1 MLLMNMYGER
11 PKPISEAVHSAITS
25 DKQNAHINAYPGS
38 EPETPGWFDGTMEA
52 IYGAPAS
59 AWYETKAAVQGTV
72 ADWDFVD
79 EDYRKELDDWAQ
91 DNIQRAKS
99 FEPDPL
105 TTGTAAQIIYG
116 VGRDLSKLAMA
127 VPVGAGVSFATG
139 NPIAGTLATASLF
152 GANLSESESQ
162 KLQSQGV
169 DEETADRAGRV
180 QGVMGAVGVLI
191 PGSIGAGRAVNAAY
205 GAGVNLLTNANEMA
219 AVNMILK
226 EANYDDVA
234 EQYDWSD
241 PTNATVSAIFGG
253 VTGAVTGRS
262 SRQVRPI
269 EADAARVRATEIE
282 NTANLPVDVNN
293 GQQVSAGYKTQQAVK
308 AAIDNKQKPVVSVDS
323 VSQDRVNE
331 LKAASEKKMAAAMK
345 ESRNVLQNRDRS
357 SKASVTQM
365 KSIAANPDYGRLG
378 FSHSFTEGAPVIAYA
393 SDVPEVQLG
402 REDFVVD
409 ADGKRYQ
416 VRYAV
421 VEADTIATSHRIDG
435 TENPLYGSDE
445 VPTAIA
451 GNARTTGLQEAYR
464 QGTADNYRAELSQD
478 ALPGIDPSVYEGM
491 DKPIL
496 VRIMDDK
503 DVTPDIGD
511 VTNRSSTQ
519 QLSLVEQA
527 QTDSQRVDLA
537 VLRYDE
543 DGDITADSVVEFL
556 SLLPSEERANLI
568 DANGIPTKPA
578 YDRLN
583 RAIFQAAY
591 GDANATALLDTTE
604 KTGVSRLLGAF
615 RQLAPRVLGLEGEM
629 DFRQAMLEV
638 LSEIREAK
646 RSGKKVSIAD
656 IAAQRSFTRSPE
668 ADAFLQYFAKND
680 SEGGGVSSL
689 VQTFSDLADFA
700 RANTDNAAQGV
711 DLFGEVA
718 QPTRLDL
725 MRRFSDLTGVEID
738 EAKFRPVD
746 DLKDAVKFE
755 NRPNVSNDELLIR
768 AQSQVN
774 EIAPAPKFER
784 VVISVGED
792 GVEHAVIG
800 VNGNPNLMV
809 LPEGIEGVRPLPVR
823 LQEGTFKGEH
833 LHKHEK
839 ELRQAG
845 YESVEQAIWD
855 VTQNWRWIVS
865 GTKNDSI
872 RILRP
877 LASMENGQ
885 LDKAVM
891 QVELQEVSGGIYRI
905 GSIYFS
911 KKPIKEKVLFDRQ
924 ALDRGPLTLDSNQPQ
939 GWRPPAPLPG
949 NSTTEVLQQ
958 PSIDSIGQKITD
970 VNTLREVQRAAE
982 KVEDIAEANVVRES
996 LNQLPQDAQSSIQKE
1011 ALQAINETPT
1021 MRIQLD
1027 EGETSITAAEYLARQ
1042 EAEAERI
1049 RQEAQQGVP
1058 EAVACVF
1065 LNNGMDQ

>member
-25 DKQNAHINAYPGS
+25 DKQNAHIDAYPGS
-38 EPETPGWFDGTMEA
+38 EPDTPGWFDGTMEA

-99 FEPDPL
+99 FEPDPF

-116 VGRDLSKLAMA
+116 VGRDLSKLAIA

-191 PGSIGAGRAVNAAY
+191 PGGIGARRAVNAAY

-241 PTNATVSAIFGG
+241 PTNAAVSAIFGG

-323 VSQDRVNE
+323 VSQDRVSE

-345 ESRNVLQNRDRS
+345 ESGNVLQNRDRS

-464 QGTADNYRAELSQD
+464 QGTADNYRAEMSQD
-478 ALPGIDPSVYEGM
+478 PLPGIDPSVYEGM

-527 QTDSQRVDLA
+527 QTDSQRMDLTA
-537 VLRYDE
+537 LKYDE
-543 DGDITADSVVEFL
+543 DGDITPDSVVEFL
-556 SLLPSEERANLI
+556 SLLPPEERANLI
-568 DANGIPTKPA
+568 DSNGIPTKTA
-578 YDRLN
+578 FDRLN

-629 DFRQAMLEV
+629 DFRRAMLEV
-638 LSEIREAK
+638 LSEIRDAK
-646 RSGKKVSIAD
+646 RTGKQVSIAD

-668 ADAFLQYFAKND
+668 ADAFLQFFAKNER
-680 SEGGGVSSL
+680 EGGGVSRL
-689 VQTFSDLADFA
+689 VQVFSDLADFA
-700 RANTDNAAQGV
+700 RVNADNAAQGA

-725 MRRFSDLTGVEID
+725 MRRFSDLTGIEID
-738 EAKFRPVD
+738 EAKFRPVN

-755 NRPNVSNDELLIR
+755 NRPNVSNDGLMIR
-768 AQSQVN
+768 AQNQIN
-774 EIAPAPKFER
+774 NIEPTPKFER
-784 VVISVGED
+784 IVVAKDAD
-792 GVEHAVIG
+792 GTEHAVMG
-800 VNGNPNLMV
+800 VNGNPDLTV
-809 LPEGIEGVRPLPVR
+809 LPEGVEGVEALPVR
-823 LQEGTFKGEH
+823 LQEETLNRPHIG
-833 LHKHEK
+833 KHEQDIK
-839 ELRQAG
+839 NAG

-855 VTQNWRWIVS
+855 ITQNYTHIYQGSKENGLVL
-865 GTKNDSI
+865 T
-872 RILRP
+872 RP
-877 LASMENGQ
+877 LVLGEGDSLVRGV
-885 LDKAVM
+885 L
-891 QVELQEVSGGIYRI
+891 QVELQKDAGSYRV
-905 GSIYFS
+905 GSVFVTS
-911 KKPIKEKVLFDRQ
+911 SPKFLKNRKLLWGTTQPIRLQPDASAELRTRE
-924 ALDRGPLTLDSNQPQ
+924 LTGPEQL
-939 GWRPPAPLPG
+939 
-949 NSTTEVLQQ
+949 STT
-958 PSIDSIGQKITD
+958 DSIGQKVTD
-970 VNTLREVQRAAE
+970 VKTLRETQRAAE
-982 KVEDIAEANVVRES
+982 KVEDIAEVNVVRES
-996 LNQLPQDAQSSIQKE
+996 LNQLPQDAQNSIQKE
-1011 ALQAINETPT
+1011 AIQAINETPT

-1049 RQEAQQGVP
+1049 KQEAQQGVP

>member
-1 MLLMNMYGER
+1 VLLMNMYGER
-11 PKPISEAVHSAITS
+11 PKPISEAVHSAVN
-25 DKQNAHINAYPGS
+25 QNSNESRIEAYPGA
-38 EPETPGWFDGTMEA
+38 EPETPDWFDGTMAA

-105 TTGTAAQIIYG
+105 TTGAAAQIIYG
-116 VGRDLSKLAMA
+116 AGKDLSKFAMA
-127 VPVGAGVSFATG
+127 LPVGIGVGAATG

-152 GANLSESESQ
+152 GANVAESESQ
-162 KLQSQGV
+162 RLQEQGV
-169 DEETADRAGRV
+169 DEKTADKAGNV
-180 QGVMGAVGVLI
+180 QGVMGTIGVLI
-191 PGSIGAGRAVNAAY
+191 PGGIGARRAVNAAY
-205 GAGVNLLTNANEMA
+205 GAGVNVLTNANEMA

-234 EQYDWSD
+234 EQYDWAD
-241 PTNATVSAIFGG
+241 PTNAAVSAIFGG

-293 GQQVSAGYKTQQAVK
+293 GQQVSAGYKTQQSVK

-331 LKAASEKKMAAAMK
+331 LKEASEKKMAAAMK
-345 ESRNVLQNRDRS
+345 KSGNVLQNRDRS

-378 FSHSFTEGAPVIAYA
+378 FSRSFTEGAPVIAYA
-393 SDVPEVQLG
+393 GDVPEVQVG
-402 REDFVVD
+402 REDFIVD
-409 ADGKRYQ
+409 ADGKRYRI
-416 VRYAV
+416 RYAV
-421 VEADTIATSHRIDG
+421 VEADTVSTSNRIDG

-445 VPTAIA
+445 VPTAVA

-464 QGTADNYRAELSQD
+464 QGRADNYRAEMSQD
-478 ALPGIDPSVYEGM
+478 PMPGIDPSVYEGM
-491 DKPIL
+491 DKPII

-503 DVTPDIGD
+503 DVTPNIGD
-511 VTNRSSTQ
+511 VTNRSSAQ

-527 QTDSQRVDLA
+527 QTDSQRVDLSA
-537 VLRYDE
+537 LRYDD
-543 DGDITADSVVEFL
+543 DGDITPDSVVEFL
-556 SLLPSEERANLI
+556 SLLPAEERANLI

-604 KTGVSRLLGAF
+604 KTGISRLLGAF

-638 LSEIREAK
+638 LSEIKEAK

-668 ADAFLQYFAKND
+668 ADAFLQFFAKNER
-680 SEGGGVSSL
+680 EGGGVANV
-689 VQTFSDLADFA
+689 VQVFSDLADFA
-700 RANTDNAAQGV
+700 RTNADNAAQGV
-711 DLFGEVA
+711 DLFGEVVK
-718 QPTRLDL
+718 PTRLDL
-725 MRRFSDLTGVEID
+725 MRRFSDLTGIEID
-738 EAKFRPVD
+738 EGKFRPVE
-746 DLKDAVKFE
+746 DLKDAVRFE
-755 NRPNVSNDELLIR
+755 SRPNVSNETLLSR
-768 AQSQVN
+768 AQS
-774 EIAPAPKFER
+774 EINGIAQEPNFER
-784 VVISVGED
+784 VVISVGDD

-800 VNGNPNLMV
+800 VDGNPDLMM
-809 LPEGIEGVRPLPVR
+809 LPEGIEGVEPLPVR
-823 LQEGTFKGEH
+823 LQEGTLKGDH
-833 LHKHEK
+833 IRKHEK
-839 ELRQAG
+839 ELLQAG
-845 YESVEQAIWD
+845 YQSVEQAIWD
-855 VTQNWRWIVS
+855 VTQNWRWIAQ
-865 GTKNDSI
+865 GTKPDCL
-872 RILRP
+872 RLLRP
-877 LASMENGQ
+877 LAVAEGNQ
-885 LDKAVM
+885 LDRAVL
-891 QVELQEVSGGIYRI
+891 QVEFQEVSGGIYRI

-924 ALDRGPLTLDSNQPQ
+924 ALDRGPLTLESNQPQ
-939 GWRPPAPLPG
+939 GWRPPAPSPG
-949 NSTTEVLQQ
+949 NSTPEVLQQ

-982 KVEDIAEANVVRES
+982 KVQDIA
-996 LNQLPQDAQSSIQKE
+996 
-1011 ALQAINETPT
+1011 
-1021 MRIQLD
+1021 
-1027 EGETSITAAEYLARQ
+1027 
-1042 EAEAERI
+1042 
-1049 RQEAQQGVP
+1049 
-1058 EAVACVF
+1058 
-1065 LNNGMDQ
+1065 

>member
-11 PKPISEAVHSAITS
+11 PKPISEAVHSAVT
-25 DKQNAHINAYPGS
+25 QNSNESHIEAYPGS
-38 EPETPGWFDGTMEA
+38 EPETPDWFDGTIAA

-79 EDYRKELDDWAQ
+79 EDYQKELDDWAQ

-180 QGVMGAVGVLI
+180 QGVMGAAGVLI
-191 PGSIGAGRAVNAAY
+191 PGGIGASRAVNAAY

-226 EANYDDVA
+226 EADYDDVA

-241 PTNATVSAIFGG
+241 PTNAAVSAIFGG

-262 SRQVRPI
+262 ASQVRPI
-269 EADAARVRATEIE
+269 EVDAARVRATEIE

-293 GQQVSAGYKTQQAVK
+293 GQQVSAGYKTQQSVK
-308 AAIDNKQKPVVSVDS
+308 TAIDNKQKPVVSVDS

-345 ESRNVLQNRDRS
+345 KSGNVLQNRDRS

-378 FSHSFTEGAPVIAYA
+378 FSRSFTEGAPVIAYA
-393 SDVPEVQLG
+393 GDVPEIQIG
-402 REDFVVD
+402 REDFIVD
-409 ADGKRYQ
+409 ADGKRYRI
-416 VRYAV
+416 RYAV
-421 VEADTIATSHRIDG
+421 VEADTVSTSNRIDG
-435 TENPLYGSDE
+435 SENPLYGSDE
-445 VPTAIA
+445 VPTAVA

-464 QGTADNYRAELSQD
+464 QGTADNYRAEMSQD
-478 ALPGIDPSVYEGM
+478 PMPGIDPSVYEGM
-491 DKPIL
+491 DKPII

-503 DVTPDIGD
+503 DVTPNIGD
-511 VTNRSSTQ
+511 VTNRSSAQ

-527 QTDSQRVDLA
+527 QTDSQRVDLSS
-537 VLRYDE
+537 LRYDD

-556 SLLPSEERANLI
+556 SLLPAEERANLI

-689 VQTFSDLADFA
+689 VQTFSALADFA

-755 NRPNVSNDELLIR
+755 KRTAAERKVKKIEHGLEKFKSIIDDIHGREKGISSGKVLTDKQATPYMAVSEDFKALAKANGTDIDAVTDHALDLSGYRHAFNRHGVGNENSKTQLPITEEDVMRVPEIVETYDDVS
-768 AQSQVN
+768 
-774 EIAPAPKFER
+774 F
-784 VVISVGED
+784 
-792 GVEHAVIG
+792 
-800 VNGNPNLMV
+800 
-809 LPEGIEGVRPLPVR
+809 
-823 LQEGTFKGEH
+823 
-833 LHKHEK
+833 
-839 ELRQAG
+839 
-845 YESVEQAIWD
+845 
-855 VTQNWRWIVS
+855 
-865 GTKNDSI
+865 GTKTNRGLPAIVYTKRYPDGTIITVEEVRNKKRQLALKSI
-872 RILRP
+872 RKEKPGGVDGNNPDDLTSETAP
-877 LASMENGQ
+877 GQ
-885 LDKAVM
+885 LSEA
-891 QVELQEVSGGIYRI
+891 
-905 GSIYFS
+905 
-911 KKPIKEKVLFDRQ
+911 
-924 ALDRGPLTLDSNQPQ
+924 
-939 GWRPPAPLPG
+939 
-949 NSTTEVLQQ
+949 LQQ
-958 PSIDSIGQKITD
+958 PSDISIGQNVSN
-970 VNTLREVQRAAE
+970 VNSLRAEQRLLE
-982 KVEDIAEANVVRES
+982 KTEDIAEANVVRES

-1011 ALQAINETPT
+1011 AIQAINETPA

-1049 RQEAQQGVP
+1049 KQEAQQGVP

-1065 LNNGMDQ
+1065 LNNGMD

>member
-25 DKQNAHINAYPGS
+25 DKQNSRIDAYPGS
-38 EPETPGWFDGTMEA
+38 EPDTPGWFDGTMEA

-191 PGSIGAGRAVNAAY
+191 PGGIGARRAVNAAY

-241 PTNATVSAIFGG
+241 PTNAAVSAIFGG

-323 VSQDRVNE
+323 VSQDRVSE

-345 ESRNVLQNRDRS
+345 ESGNVLQNRDRS

-378 FSHSFTEGAPVIAYA
+378 FSRSFTEGAPVIAYA
-393 SDVPEVQLG
+393 GDVPEVQIG
-402 REDFVVD
+402 REDFIVD
-409 ADGKRYQ
+409 ADGKRYR

-421 VEADTIATSHRIDG
+421 VEADTVSTSNRIDG
-435 TENPLYGSDE
+435 SENPLYGSDE
-445 VPTAIA
+445 VPTAVA

-464 QGTADNYRAELSQD
+464 QGTADNYRAEMSQD
-478 ALPGIDPSVYEGM
+478 PMSGIDPSVYEGM

-503 DVTPDIGD
+503 DVTPNIGD

-537 VLRYDE
+537 ALRYDE

-556 SLLPSEERANLI
+556 SLLPAEERANLI

-578 YDRLN
+578 FDRLN

-668 ADAFLQYFAKND
+668 ADAFLQFFAKNER
-680 SEGGGVSSL
+680 EGGGVSSL

-738 EAKFRPVD
+738 EAKFRPVA

-755 NRPNVSNDELLIR
+755 KASVREAKLKKVEKAKETLKSILGEIKTRLTNRKKGEVIADGPATPFMQVSTDLKVLAKENGYDIDSYDSHSFDLSAYRHIQKRHGQGNEQRSDQRPVLDSDIERIPEVIENYDSVNFGAKTDRGNDAIVY
-768 AQSQVN
+768 QKTFS
-774 EIAPAPKFER
+774 
-784 VVISVGED
+784 D
-792 GVEHAVIG
+792 
-800 VNGNPNLMV
+800 
-809 LPEGIEGVRPLPVR
+809 
-823 LQEGTFKGEH
+823 GTFI
-833 LHKHEK
+833 
-839 ELRQAG
+839 A
-845 YESVEQAIWD
+845 VEE
-855 VTQNWRWIVS
+855 VRK
-865 GTKNDSI
+865 KNRKLGVHTLYI
-872 RILRP
+872 
-877 LASMENGQ
+877 
-885 LDKAVM
+885 
-891 QVELQEVSGGIYRI
+891 
-905 GSIYFS
+905 
-911 KKPIKEKVLFDRQ
+911 KKPGEVRGEVIP
-924 ALDRGPLTLDSNQPQ
+924 LDPTSET
-939 GWRPPAPLPG
+939 APG
-949 NSTTEVLQQ
+949 FSSEVLQQ
-958 PSIDSIGQKITD
+958 PSTNSIGQNVSN
-970 VNTLREVQRAAE
+970 VNSLRAEQRLLE
-982 KVEDIAEANVVRES
+982 KTEDIAEANIVRES

>member
-11 PKPISEAVHSAITS
+11 PKPISEAVHSAVT
-25 DKQNAHINAYPGS
+25 QNSNESHIEAYPGS
-38 EPETPGWFDGTMEA
+38 EPETPDWFDGTIAA

-79 EDYRKELDDWAQ
+79 EDYQKELDDWAQ

-219 AVNMILK
+219 AVNMILR

-241 PTNATVSAIFGG
+241 PTNAAVSVIFGG

-262 SRQVRPI
+262 ASQVRPI

-293 GQQVSAGYKTQQAVK
+293 GQQVSAGYKTQQSVK
-308 AAIDNKQKPVVSVDS
+308 TAIDNKQKPVVSVDS

-331 LKAASEKKMAAAMK
+331 LKEASEKKMAAAMK
-345 ESRNVLQNRDRS
+345 KSGNVLQNRDRS

-378 FSHSFTEGAPVIAYA
+378 FSRSFTEGAPVIAYA
-393 SDVPEVQLG
+393 GEVPEVQIG
-402 REDFVVD
+402 REDFIVD
-409 ADGKRYQ
+409 ADGKRYRI
-416 VRYAV
+416 RYAV
-421 VEADTIATSHRIDG
+421 VEADTVSTSNRIDG
-435 TENPLYGSDE
+435 SENPLYGSDE
-445 VPTAIA
+445 VPTAVA

-464 QGTADNYRAELSQD
+464 QGTADKYRAEMSQD
-478 ALPGIDPSVYEGM
+478 PMPGIDPSVYEGM
-491 DKPIL
+491 DKPII

-503 DVTPDIGD
+503 DVTPNIGD
-511 VTNRSSTQ
+511 VTNRSSAQ

-527 QTDSQRVDLA
+527 QTDSQRVDLTA
-537 VLRYDE
+537 LKYDE
-543 DGDITADSVVEFL
+543 DGDITPDSVVEFL
-556 SLLPSEERANLI
+556 SLLPAEERANLI

-578 YDRLN
+578 FDRLN

-668 ADAFLQYFAKND
+668 ADAFLQYFAKNEK
-680 SEGGGVSSL
+680 EGGGVSSL

-700 RANTDNAAQGV
+700 RTNTDNATQGV

-725 MRRFSDLTGVEID
+725 MRRFSDLTGIEID

-755 NRPNVSNDELLIR
+755 KR
-768 AQSQVN
+768 
-774 EIAPAPKFER
+774 
-784 VVISVGED
+784 
-792 GVEHAVIG
+792 
-800 VNGNPNLMV
+800 
-809 LPEGIEGVRPLPVR
+809 
-823 LQEGTFKGEH
+823 
-833 LHKHEK
+833 
-839 ELRQAG
+839 
-845 YESVEQAIWD
+845 
-855 VTQNWRWIVS
+855 
-865 GTKNDSI
+865 
-872 RILRP
+872 
-877 LASMENGQ
+877 
-885 LDKAVM
+885 
-891 QVELQEVSGGIYRI
+891 
-905 GSIYFS
+905 
-911 KKPIKEKVLFDRQ
+911 
-924 ALDRGPLTLDSNQPQ
+924 
-939 GWRPPAPLPG
+939 
-949 NSTTEVLQQ
+949 
-958 PSIDSIGQKITD
+958 
-970 VNTLREVQRAAE
+970 
-982 KVEDIAEANVVRES
+982 
-996 LNQLPQDAQSSIQKE
+996 
-1011 ALQAINETPT
+1011 
-1021 MRIQLD
+1021 
-1027 EGETSITAAEYLARQ
+1027 TAAERKVKKIEHGL
-1042 EAEAERI
+1042 EKLGI
-1049 RQEAQQGVP
+1049 RK
-1058 EAVACVF
+1058 
-1065 LNNGMDQ
+1065 